1 MSIQTSS
8 DYKFYMCEDK
18 SENTSKCS
26 CVGGRVSRYL
36 VPALLLLLAEK
47 SSHGYELTERYS
59 ELGFTEASFDP
70 GAIYRTLKLLEAEE
84 LIKSRWD
91 TEKIGPAKKIYSIT
105 PEGIEMLSSWTVN
118 IQKRKKIFEVFIE
131 RYNNLKSSMK

>member
-8 DYKFYMCEDK
+8 DYEFYMCEDK

-26 CVGGRVSRYL
+26 CMGGRVSRYL

-59 ELGFTEASFDP
+59 ELGFTEANFDP
-70 GAIYRTLKLLEAEE
+70 GSIYRTLKLLETEG
-84 LIKSRWD
+84 LIKSKWD
-91 TEKIGPAKKIYSIT
+91 TEEIGPAKKIYSIT
-105 PEGIEMLSSWTVN
+105 SEGIEMLSSWAVN
-118 IQKRKKIFEVFIE
+118 ILKRKKIFEVFIE
-131 RYNNLKSSMK
+131 RYNNLKSSKK

>member
-1 MSIQTSS
+1 M
-8 DYKFYMCEDK
+8 
-18 SENTSKCS
+18 
-26 CVGGRVSRYL
+26 GGRANRYL

-59 ELGFTEASFDP
+59 ELGFTEAGIDP
-70 GAIYRTLKLLEAEE
+70 GAIYRTLKLLESEE
-84 LIKSRWD
+84 LIKSKWD
-91 TEKIGPAKKIYSIT
+91 TGETRPAKKVYSIT

-118 IQKRKKIFEVFIE
+118 IRKRKKIFEVFIE

>member
-1 MSIQTSS
+1 
-8 DYKFYMCEDK
+8 MCEDR
-18 SENTSKCS
+18 SENISKCS
-26 CVGGRVSRYL
+26 CTGGRASRYL

-59 ELGFTEASFDP
+59 ELGFTEANFDP
-70 GAIYRTLKLLEAEE
+70 GAIYRTLKLLESEE

-91 TEKIGPAKKIYSIT
+91 TEETGPAKKVYSIT

-131 RYNNLKSSMK
+131 RYNNLKSAEK

>member
-1 MSIQTSS
+1 
-8 DYKFYMCEDK
+8 MCEDK
-18 SENTSKCS
+18 SENISKCS
-26 CVGGRVSRYL
+26 CMGGRANRYL

-59 ELGFTEASFDP
+59 ELGFTEAGIDP
-70 GAIYRTLKLLEAEE
+70 GAIYRTLKLLESEE
-84 LIKSRWD
+84 LIKSKWD
-91 TEKIGPAKKIYSIT
+91 TGETRPAKKVYSIT

-118 IQKRKKIFEVFIE
+118 IRKRKKIFEVFIE